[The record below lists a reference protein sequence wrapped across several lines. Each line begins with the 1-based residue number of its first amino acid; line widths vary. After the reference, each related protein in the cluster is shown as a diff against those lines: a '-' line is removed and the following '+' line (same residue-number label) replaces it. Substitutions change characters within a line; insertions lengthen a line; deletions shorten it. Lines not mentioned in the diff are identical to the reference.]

1 MRIIGLTGSI
11 ACGKSTVSRFLGDEG
26 YPVVD
31 GDKVAHALTEAGGET
46 LPLIRQTFGDEY
58 FFSYGELNR
67 RKLGRLVFHD
77 DEARARLDELMA
89 PFLRKKI
96 AEAIE
101 EARDS
106 GAALCFLDLPLLY
119 EKGYDALCDTVWCVW
134 LPEALQTARLMERDG
149 YTEEEAIAR
158 IRAVMSS
165 DEKAARAGF
174 VLDNSGSVEE
184 TLAAA
189 AEQLRREEA
198 LVSPTPVRTVVN
210 SHGKAGGESLGTVH
224 CLTHCSAS
232 QTGTV
237 PNDSPVFPE
246 AGGFGPKNQAM
257 QEQPGPGELVMERP
271 SGARRRNAPRKA
283 AWTMPL
289 WLNIALIS
297 LAAALAISFTGQ
309 CLMRAYLV
317 RQAALHEAEQQAID
331 ENYPLAYRELI
342 ETFAAEYNLRP
353 AFVAAVIRNESSF
366 RPMAESSV
374 GARGL
379 MQLMPDTAEWIAGKL
394 RVTGYA
400 FERMYDP
407 EANIRFGCW
416 YLNYLSK
423 MFSGNPVCVISAYH
437 AGQGTVSGWLSDTA
451 ISSDGVTLE
460 LERLPQGPT
469 KTYAER
475 VIRDDGIY
483 EAKYFAPP
491 AAADNGAG
499 AGADAGTV

>member
-1 MRIIGLTGSI
+1 
-11 ACGKSTVSRFLGDEG
+11 
-26 YPVVD
+26 
-31 GDKVAHALTEAGGET
+31 
-46 LPLIRQTFGDEY
+46 
-58 FFSYGELNR
+58 
-67 RKLGRLVFHD
+67 
-77 DEARARLDELMA
+77 
-89 PFLRKKI
+89 
-96 AEAIE
+96 
-101 EARDS
+101 
-106 GAALCFLDLPLLY
+106 
-119 EKGYDALCDTVWCVW
+119 
-134 LPEALQTARLMERDG
+134 
-149 YTEEEAIAR
+149 
-158 IRAVMSS
+158 
-165 DEKAARAGF
+165 
-174 VLDNSGSVEE
+174 
-184 TLAAA
+184 
-189 AEQLRREEA
+189 
-198 LVSPTPVRTVVN
+198 
-210 SHGKAGGESLGTVH
+210 
-224 CLTHCSAS
+224 
-232 QTGTV
+232 
-237 PNDSPVFPE
+237 
-246 AGGFGPKNQAM
+246 
-257 QEQPGPGELVMERP
+257 MERP

-437 AGQGTVSGWLSDTA
+437 AGQGTVSAWLSDTA